1 MKESVIYQDI
11 LAKGLTEGEILGIKK
26 GEALGI
32 KKGEALGIKKGEAN
46 LVLKLLNRRIGL
58 ISPEFE
64 QKIRDLSL
72 EQLES
77 LGEAL
82 LDFQTLDDL
91 INWFY
96 SHHE

>member
-11 LAKGLTEGEILGIKK
+11 LAKGLTEGEI
-26 GEALGI
+26 
-32 KKGEALGIKKGEAN
+32 LGIKKGEAN